1 MYQIEV
7 ENIKC
12 GGCVTSIEKAM
23 LTLKGVDKVMVTIEN
38 GIVVIVGDADR
49 QLIVRKLAELG
60 YPEKGNNTI
69 VCKAKS
75 YFSCALGKISG

>member
-12 GGCVTSIEKAM
+12 GGCANSIEKA
-23 LTLKGVDKVMVTIEN
+23 LLKFKNVDQVKVNFENNTI
-38 GIVVIVGDADR
+38 IIFGDADK
-49 QLIVRKLAELG
+49 QVISQKLAELG

-69 VCKAKS
+69 FCKTKS
-75 YFSCALGKISG
+75 YLSCALGKMN